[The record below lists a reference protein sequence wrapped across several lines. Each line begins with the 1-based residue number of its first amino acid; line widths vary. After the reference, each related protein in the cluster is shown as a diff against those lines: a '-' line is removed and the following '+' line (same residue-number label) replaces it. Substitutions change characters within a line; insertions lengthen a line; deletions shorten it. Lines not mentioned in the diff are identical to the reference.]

1 MPHDIREEFWLL
13 ITHMRSLVKSG
24 HGVNWIQNSIAQQYE
39 YGLNGKISLDLRY
52 SSTCITIMIWFTP
65 LL

>member
-1 MPHDIREEFWLL
+1 MSYDIREEFWLL